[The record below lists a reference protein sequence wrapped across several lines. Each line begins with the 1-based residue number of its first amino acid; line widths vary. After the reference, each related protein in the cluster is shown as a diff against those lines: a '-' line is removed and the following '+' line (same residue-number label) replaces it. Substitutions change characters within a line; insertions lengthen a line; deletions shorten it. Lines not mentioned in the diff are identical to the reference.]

1 MIGTP
6 VRTRD
11 ERGLSESVQ
20 WAMLMPLLMF
30 LLLGAIQVGMMWHGR
45 NTVRHAATAAAE
57 AESIHHARPGSGHR
71 SATRVAGAGGVS
83 DLTVSV
89 ARSSERVEV
98 EVTASIPV
106 VIDLGMARVT
116 ERASAPVE
124 TVR

>member
-1 MIGTP
+1 MTCTP
-6 VRTRD
+6 ARTRD

-45 NTVRHAATAAAE
+45 NTVRHAAAAAAE
-57 AESIHHARPGSGHR
+57 AESIHHAMPGSGQR

-83 DLTVSV
+83 DLTVTV
-89 ARSSERVEV
+89 TRSPVRVDVEV
-98 EVTASIPV
+98 SASVPV
-106 VIDLGMARVT
+106 VVDLGMGRVT

-124 TVR
+124 AVR